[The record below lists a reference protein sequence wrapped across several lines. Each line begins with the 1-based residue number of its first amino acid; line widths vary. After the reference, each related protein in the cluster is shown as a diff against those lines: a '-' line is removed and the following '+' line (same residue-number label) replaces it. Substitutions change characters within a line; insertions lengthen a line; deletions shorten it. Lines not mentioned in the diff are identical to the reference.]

1 MVSQVDMMLSGKAQH
16 CLQASMF
23 ETIKVQN
30 TEPCKTCLLA
40 TLSAA
45 MVLLRWVSASALV
58 TMTRV

>member
-1 MVSQVDMMLSGKAQH
+1 MMLSGKAQH